1 MLRMLLLTALA
12 AGLPLSAMAAT
23 TPATAPAQS
32 QSAQAQPRQAGPSQA
47 GPLQAGSCAAIPLAA
62 PDAAGVRTPSAPD
75 AWGGPRTGNE
85 ATLSNRVV
93 KYDID
98 ATLDP
103 VKHTITGHQK
113 LTWRNR
119 SAQPVCTIYL
129 HMYLNGFEGPGS
141 TFMTELRDGNDKF
154 RSGVDTKDGQW
165 GYIKLNKVAQGGA
178 PVKWTFVQPD
188 NGPRTDRSV
197 VRFDLPQPVAP
208 GASTTL
214 DIGFFDQ
221 LPRVVARTGY
231 YGSFHLVGQWFPKIG
246 VLELPGER
254 GATAPRWNT
263 HEFHAHS
270 EFYADY
276 GLYDVRITV
285 PKGYTVG
292 ATGEETGAPVENN
305 GKVTH
310 RFVQG
315 DVHDFAWTAD
325 KRYAKPLVGYYEG
338 AGSPKVTVRV
348 LYTPEYENNAEPV
361 LKATIDSLRFFSQTL
376 GPYPYKTVTAVIPPY
391 RAGEAGGMEYPT
403 FFTASSYDSAE
414 PGTLTGDLL
423 DFVTIH
429 EFGHG
434 YFYGLLG
441 SNEFEEPMLDE
452 GLNEYWDQRMLRSE
466 KRDIHL
472 TMPWLKKLGIDLK
485 MPVFDYERLGAMNA
499 TPADPLGANS
509 WDRMSGGS
517 YGTVYSRTAT
527 MMHDLEARVGTPALE
542 RAFKLYYA
550 RWKFRHPSV
559 ADLEQALIEGT
570 GQREAVEQIFAQQV
584 YGVGKVDDSISAF
597 SSNEVL
603 PQPGY
608 VQQKGKRV
616 ELTSDDIDKAISD
629 KRKAWE
635 KAHPKAKPGQG
646 PFQYRTNVLVR
657 RAGADIPQT
666 VLVKFADGSSKTAH
680 FSGGKP
686 WQRFVWTTDSKAVS
700 VQLDPEKKSN
710 LDKSILDNTRTLKPD
725 KSVARRIGGQ
735 ISTLLQTIYSILVT
749 L

>member
-1 MLRMLLLTALA
+1 MPRKRLFLAWALA
-12 AGLPLSAMAAT
+12 AGLPLA
-23 TPATAPAQS
+23 
-32 QSAQAQPRQAGPSQA
+32 AQAQAPAAAGACSD
-47 GPLQAGSCAAIPLAA
+47 IPIVGR
-62 PDAAGVRTPSAPD
+62 DAAAVSTPSAPD

-85 ATLSNRVV
+85 ATLSDRVV
-93 KYDID
+93 GYSID

-103 VKHTITGHQK
+103 VKHTVTGRQQ

-119 SAQPVCTIYL
+119 SAVPVCSVYL
-129 HMYLNGFEGPGS
+129 HLYLNAFEGAGS
-141 TFMTELRDGNDKF
+141 TFMTELREGNDSF
-154 RSGVDTKDGQW
+154 RSSVKTRDGEW
-165 GYIKLNKVAQGGA
+165 GYIKLRDVAQGGNQ
-178 PVKWTFVQPD
+178 VKWSFVQPD
-188 NGPRTDRSV
+188 GGPKTDRTV
-197 VRFDLPQPVAP
+197 VRLDLPQPVAP

-254 GATAPRWNT
+254 GATAPRWNA
-263 HEFHAHS
+263 HEMHAHS

-276 GLYDVRITV
+276 GSYDVRITV

-292 ATGEETGAPVENN
+292 ATGEETGTPVEKD

-348 LYTPEYENNAEPV
+348 LYTPEYENNAKPA
-361 LKATIDSLRFFSQTL
+361 LDATVDALGFFSRTL
-376 GPYPYKTVTAVIPPY
+376 GPYPYNTVTVVIPPY
-391 RAGEAGGMEYPT
+391 NADEAGGMEYPT
-403 FFTASSYDSAE
+403 FFTASSYANVDE
-414 PGTLTGDLL
+414 GTMFRDLL

-466 KRDIHL
+466 NHDLHL
-472 TMPWLKKLGIDLK
+472 TTGPLKKLGIDLRV
-485 MPVFDYERLGAMNA
+485 PVFAYERLGAM
-499 TPADPLGANS
+499 TEHPADPIGQNS
-509 WDRMSGGS
+509 WNRMSGGS

-527 MMHDLEARVGTPALE
+527 TMRDLEAQVGTPALE

-559 ADLEQALIEGT
+559 ADLKAALVEGT
-570 GQREAVEQIFAQQV
+570 GRTDVVDRIFADQV
-584 YGVGKVDDSISAF
+584 YDVKPVDDSVAS
-597 SSNEVL
+597 VL
-603 PQPGY
+603 
-608 VQQKGKRV
+608 
-616 ELTSDDIDKAISD
+616 S
-629 KRKAWE
+629 
-635 KAHPKAKPGQG
+635 
-646 PFQYRTNVLVR
+646 R
-657 RAGADIPQT
+657 RR
-666 VLVKFADGSSKTAH
+666 FAGSSVI
-680 FSGGKP
+680 P
-686 WQRFVWTTDSKAVS
+686 
-700 VQLDPEKKSN
+700 
-710 LDKSILDNTRTLKPD
+710 
-725 KSVARRIGGQ
+725 
-735 ISTLLQTIYSILVT
+735 
-749 L
+749 

>member
-1 MLRMLLLTALA
+1 MLLKPILLALA
-12 AGLPLSAMAAT
+12 LGAGLPLSTMAAEPAST
-23 TPATAPAQS
+23 LASTPAEA
-32 QSAQAQPRQAGPSQA
+32 SAG
-47 GPLQAGSCAAIPLAA
+47 CAAIPLADA
-62 PDAAGVRTPSAPD
+62 DAAAVATPSAPD
-75 AWGGPRTGNE
+75 AWGGPRTGDE
-85 ATLSNRVV
+85 TTLSDRVV
-93 KYDID
+93 RYDID

-103 VKHTITGHQK
+103 VKHTVTGKQQ

-119 SAQPVCTIYL
+119 STLPVCTIYL
-129 HMYLNGFEGPGS
+129 HMYLNAFEGPGS
-141 TFMTELRDGNDKF
+141 TFMTELREGNDKF
-154 RSGVDTKDGQW
+154 RSGVSTKDGQW
-165 GYIKLNKVAQGGA
+165 GYIKLDKVAQGGA

-188 NGPRTDRSV
+188 NGPSTDQSV
-197 VRFDLPQPVAP
+197 VRFDLPQAVAP

-214 DIGFFDQ
+214 DIDFFDQ

-231 YGSFHLVGQWFPKIG
+231 YGTFHLVGQWFPKIG

-254 GATAPRWNT
+254 GATAPRWNA

-276 GLYDVRITV
+276 GEYDVRITV

-292 ATGEETGAPVENN
+292 ATGEEVPVEGS
-305 GKVTH
+305 GKPVERDGTVTH

-325 KRYAKPLVGYYEG
+325 KRFAKPLVGYYEG
-338 AGSPKVTVRV
+338 AGSPKVKVSV
-348 LYTPEYENNAEPV
+348 LYPPEYENNAKPA
-361 LKATIDSLRFFSQTL
+361 LDATVDALGFFSRTL
-376 GPYPYKTVTAVIPPY
+376 GPYPYNTVTVVIPPY
-391 RAGEAGGMEYPT
+391 RASEAGGMEYPT
-403 FFTASSYDSAE
+403 FFTAESYEDVS
-414 PGTLTGDLL
+414 PGILTRDLL

-466 KRDIHL
+466 KHDIHM
-472 TMPWLKKLGIDLK
+472 TMPWLRKLGIDFRV
-485 MPVFDYERLGAMNA
+485 PVFDFERLGAMNDS
-499 TPADPLGANS
+499 PADPLGGNS

-527 MMHDLEARVGTPALE
+527 TMRDLEARVGTPALE

-570 GQREAVEQIFAQQV
+570 GQPDAVKQIFAQQV
-584 YGVGKVDDSISAF
+584 YGVSKVDDSISRF

-608 VQQKGKRV
+608 VQYKGKRV
-616 ELTSDDIDKAISD
+616 ELTSEAIDKAIKD
-629 KRKAWE
+629 KREAWK
-635 KAHPKAKPGQG
+635 KAHPKAKDGEG
-646 PFQYRTNVLVR
+646 PFPYRTNVLVR
-657 RAGADIPQT
+657 RAGADIPQALKVT
-666 VLVKFADGSSKTAH
+666 FADGSTETAH
-680 FSGGKP
+680 FSGTRP
-686 WQRFVWTTDSKAVS
+686 WQRFVWTKHSKAVS
-700 VQLDPEKKSN
+700 VELDPEHKSY
-710 LDKSILDNTRTLKPD
+710 LDASKLDDSRTLE
-725 KSVARRIGGQ
+725 SNHAVERRVASQ
-735 ISTLLQTIYSILVT
+735 FLAALQTFFSILVS